1 MLQQLEHIDRV
12 ASLAINSWH
21 SEFWDKVMIFISK
34 DFGLAPLYVILLV
47 YILLRDRVTIG
58 RKEYFNSWII
68 SVLTVIACVL
78 TFLITEKFGHD
89 VIKPY
94 FHRLRPGYDPY
105 IWDLVRLPAGKGGL
119 YSFVSLHAANWA
131 GFATISTLLIRKKFY
146 KWFIWILVLAVC
158 YSRVYLGRHFLGDI
172 ICGILFGIVAGYI
185 VYWITKAIIYSL
197 GNRHHIK
204 EIR

>member
-12 ASLAINSWH
+12 ASLAINSCH

-34 DFGLAPLYVILLV
+34 DFGLAPIYVILLV
-47 YILLRDRVTIG
+47 YIILRTRVTIG
-58 RKEYFNSWII
+58 KREYFNSWII
-68 SVLTVIACVL
+68 SLVTVMACVA
-78 TFLITEKFGHD
+78 TFLITENFGHD
-89 VIKPY
+89 VVKPY
-94 FHRLRPGYDPY
+94 FHRLRPGYDTY

-119 YSFVSLHAANWA
+119 YSFISLHAANWA

-146 KWFIWILVLAVC
+146 TWFIWILTLAVC

>member
-172 ICGILFGIVAGYI
+172 ICGMIFGIVAGYI
-185 VYWITKAIIYSL
+185 VYCVTKAIIYSL
-197 GNRHHIK
+197 ARSYKIR
-204 EIR
+204 EIH